1 MSTLDLF
8 IPSKAP
14 SHRQAKVA
22 ENIKDILATI
32 CAHGDFPPA
41 EDENQKTL
49 RLTESIS
56 ITKVDISPDLQ
67 HVTAY
72 FMTLGGKNLEFAEQF
87 LNALQSYFRYKMA
100 KKLTM
105 KYTPE
110 IYFSIDKGYDAQDRI
125 NSILNIV

>member
-22 ENIKDILATI
+22 ENIKSILATI
-32 CAHGDFPPA
+32 CAHGDFPA
-41 EDENQKTL
+41 VEDENKKTL
-49 RLTESIS
+49 MLAESIS

-72 FMTLGGKNLEFAEQF
+72 FMTLGGHNLKFAEQY
-87 LNALQSYFRYKMA
+87 LNALQSYFRHKMA

-125 NSILNIV
+125 NNILNII

>member
-22 ENIKDILATI
+22 ENIKDILETI
-32 CAHGDFPPA
+32 WAQGDFPPA